1 MQEESSSKF
10 PRKHKTLSVYMSNYN
25 DGHLLKRALEAF
37 SQQTVQPDEILIID
51 DASTDNSVEI
61 INKYK
66 EKIPSLRLIINS
78 SNKGLMA
85 NIADIE
91 NRLQGDYLYGAAADD
106 YVSPNFF
113 ANAMH
118 MADLYPHAGII
129 FGQVAM
135 VNEDEQELYLGKS
148 SFWNKPLY
156 ADPAKYFNEYLSK
169 EPPMQSLSAATIYR
183 REALTSIGGFP
194 HNLDSW
200 TDTFALRACALQYG
214 ACYLPQ
220 KCVTCRIRNTSFS
233 QQKNKH
239 LKQSLSLVKKMHQ
252 TMNSG
257 NFINIFPPKYSNSW
271 RRKTFFY
278 IIAGHLATFLG
289 ITITSQSFF
298 SRARLKL
305 GRILS

>member
-1 MQEESSSKF
+1 MPEELSLKF
-10 PRKHKTLSVYMSNYN
+10 PKKHKTLSVYLSNYN
-25 DGHLLKRALEAF
+25 DGHLIGRALEAF

-51 DASTDNSVEI
+51 DASTDDSVEI
-61 INKYK
+61 IKKYK
-66 EKIPSLRLIINS
+66 DKIPSLRLTINP
-78 SNKGLMA
+78 SNKGVMA
-85 NIADIE
+85 NIAGIE
-91 NRLQGDYLYGAAADD
+91 NRLQGDYIYGASSDD
-106 YVSPNFF
+106 YIAPNFF
-113 ANAMH
+113 ASAMH
-118 MADLYPHAGII
+118 MAELYPHAGII

-135 VNEDEQELYLGKS
+135 VNEEEQELYLGKS
-148 SFWNKPLY
+148 SSWNEPLY
-156 ADPAKYFNEYLSK
+156 ADPVKYLNDFLYK
-169 EPPMQSLSAATIYR
+169 EPPMQSLSATTIYR
-183 REALTSIGGFP
+183 REALKSVGGFHP
-194 HNLDSW
+194 DLGSW
-200 TDTFALRACALQYG
+200 TDTFALRTCALQYG

-257 NFINIFPPKYSNSW
+257 NFVNIFPPEYSNSW

-278 IIAGHLATFLG
+278 IIAGHLATFFG